1 MTNEQFEARNTDHFP
16 TSRGLEVTDEGL
28 EVTEVNYFEHEKH
41 RLVGAIN
48 AALEFAGSFT
58 DLLICEGEPVTIK
71 SAQGVVG
78 LSEMNI
84 LGTDMVA
91 TKEDIRNFF
100 CHFLGEQ
107 PLTTNAQDY
116 WEENVSPVLKE
127 HGSVS
132 RSACTPNGEY
142 LRVSLFQQKRG
153 RISMVIRV
161 TRPPQELD
169 SLGLPTVLL
178 KRLKVNPRGLLV
190 ITGPTASGK
199 TSTAL
204 SILDWLNKN
213 TASHIV
219 TVEDPIEYPMERE
232 LSVFTQREV
241 GTDVDTFAAGL
252 RDAMRHSPD
261 AILASEVRDRESAE
275 AAIFGGESGALMI
288 VTTHG
293 RSITGT
299 LRKLLALTG
308 DQAGAMRSV
317 MAWSLMG
324 VVRQD
329 LAPHSNGKGYS
340 MVCDVLIPGEQVRQR
355 IEDGDWR
362 KLEKQLQGGVPSDEF
377 FPMSEMVNDLARRR
391 IIDPV
396 VAVAILKGVG

>member
-116 WEENVSPVLKE
+116 WEENVSPALKE

-355 IEDGDWR
+355 IEDGDWL

>member
-1 MTNEQFEARNTDHFP
+1 MVNEQFATQGDDNFP
-16 TSRGLEVTDEGL
+16 SSSGMEVS
-28 EVTEVNYFEHEKH
+28 EVDYFGHEKH

-48 AALEFAGSFT
+48 ASLEFAGSFT

-71 SAQGVVG
+71 SAQGVIG
-78 LSEMNI
+78 LSEMKI
-84 LGTDMVA
+84 LGTDMVV
-91 TKEDIRNFF
+91 TQQDIQNFF

-107 PLTTNAQDY
+107 PVTTNAQDY
-116 WEENVSPVLKE
+116 WEQNVGPALAE
-127 HGSVS
+127 HGSLS

-153 RISMVIRV
+153 RNSMVIRI

-169 SLGLPTVLL
+169 SLGLPAPLL

-219 TVEDPIEYPMERE
+219 TVEDPIEFPMERE
-232 LSVFTQREV
+232 HSVFTQREV

-252 RDAMRHSPD
+252 RDAMRQSPD

-324 VVRQD
+324 VIRQD

-340 MVCDVLIPGEQVRQR
+340 MVCDVLVPGEQVRQR
-355 IEDGDWR
+355 IEDGDWL
-362 KLEKQLQGGVPSDEF
+362 KLEKQLQGNVPSDEF
-377 FPMSEMVNDLARRR
+377 FPMGEMVNDLARRR
-391 IIDPV
+391 VIAPD
-396 VAVAILKGVG
+396 VASAILKGVG